1 MTKHI
6 VGFSGGVGCSPCIN
20 AGKDDIREWAARFS
34 DEVEKVR
41 RMGAAVGRSFFPPVL
56 PGKRYGFIDEVVAW
70 SRTVRGGVQLALP
83 LVEEAAARG
92 ECSSRYGLC
101 E

>member
-6 VGFSGGVGCSPCIN
+6 VGFSGGVDSQAC
-20 AGKDDIREWAARFS
+20 ALW
-34 DEVEKVR
+34 VR
-41 RMGAAVGRSFFPPVL
+41 RRFDPADVILLNSD
-56 PGKRYGFIDEVVAW
+56 PGGHEHPTTYGFIDEVVAW